1 MADQANGTDHL
12 REDAMV
18 ALTRLFIEAL
28 NARDHAAA
36 RALVSDDAEF
46 RGPNGSAI
54 RGQDGADRLLDAAA
68 DVDLIVV
75 RTATEEIEDDGGVA
89 RVTLPV
95 REIISKDDL
104 FRTTVFEVRDG
115 AIAAYETLTND

>member
-1 MADQANGTDHL
+1 MADQANGNDNL
-12 REDAMV
+12 RDDAMV

-28 NARDHAAA
+28 NARDHTAV

-54 RGQDGADRLLDAAA
+54 RGQDGADKLLDAAA

-89 RVTLPV
+89 RVTVPV
-95 REIISKDDL
+95 RDACS
-104 FRTTVFEVRDG
+104 VWS
-115 AIAAYETLTND
+115 A

>member
-1 MADQANGTDHL
+1 MAHQANLD
-12 REDAMV
+12 DAMRDDALV
-18 ALTRLFIEAL
+18 ALTLLFIEAL
-28 NARDHAAA
+28 NARDHTAA

-46 RGPNGSAI
+46 RGPNGSAV
-54 RGQDGADRLLDAAA
+54 RGHEGADRLLDAAA

-75 RTATEEIEDDGGVA
+75 RTASEEIEDDGGVA

>member
-1 MADQANGTDHL
+1 MADQANGNDNL
-12 REDAMV
+12 RDDAMV

-28 NARDHAAA
+28 NARDHTAA

-104 FRTTVFEVRDG
+104 FRTVVFEVRDG